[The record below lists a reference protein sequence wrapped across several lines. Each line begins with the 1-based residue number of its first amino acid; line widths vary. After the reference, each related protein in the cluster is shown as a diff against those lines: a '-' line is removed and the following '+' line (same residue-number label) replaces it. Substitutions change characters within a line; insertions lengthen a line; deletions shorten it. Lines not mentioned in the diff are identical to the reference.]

1 MNIFTELLQPF
12 TEFAILLTILLI
24 HFFLLLKAKN
34 LLDEKTK
41 TAFKSSARYLFFI
54 IAIGI
59 VQIPILIHKYHQKVL
74 LFQKLMGYTFIVWSA
89 LITCD
94 AAVLLAK
101 NFFSRGKKW
110 TSNLLCGLSNTIEKG
125 LHALLSFYAAFYSCV
140 TAFCRFFL
148 AYVQRIFD
156 FIRKRRGR
164 KIAIRFWGYWAFGVS

>member
-1 MNIFTELLQPF
+1 MNTFTIFAELLKPF
-12 TEFAILLTILLI
+12 IEFAILLTVLMI

-41 TAFKSSARYLFFI
+41 KAFESSAGYLFFI

-59 VQIPILIHKYHQKVL
+59 VQIPILIQKYHLKVL

-101 NFFSRGKKW
+101 NFFSRGKK
-110 TSNLLCGLSNTIEKG
+110 
-125 LHALLSFYAAFYSCV
+125 
-140 TAFCRFFL
+140 
-148 AYVQRIFD
+148 
-156 FIRKRRGR
+156 
-164 KIAIRFWGYWAFGVS
+164 